1 MGNGLSVARGVV
13 QFRFF
18 TISFATDKPFSSQQS
33 EVANG
38 SFCHCLRFY
47 GSEYCVRVSGQK
59 VLGIPCMI
67 DLGYGCRYVDYS
79 VKEEKNIFFYVYII
93 VTTAATTSTTAT
105 STARSSAILNS
116 KSTHKLPV

>member
-1 MGNGLSVARGVV
+1 MPLASLCWDGERFVSSEGSGAISVF
-13 QFRFF
+13 QNY

-59 VLGIPCMI
+59 VLGIPRMI

-79 VKEEKNIFFYVYII
+79 VKEEKTFFFLCLYY
-93 VTTAATTSTTAT
+93 
-105 STARSSAILNS
+105 R
-116 KSTHKLPV
+116 HYCCYY